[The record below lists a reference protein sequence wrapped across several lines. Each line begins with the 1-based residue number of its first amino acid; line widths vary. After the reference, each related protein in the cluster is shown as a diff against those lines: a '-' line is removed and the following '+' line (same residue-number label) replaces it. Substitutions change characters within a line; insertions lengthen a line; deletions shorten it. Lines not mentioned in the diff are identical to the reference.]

1 MDKRQICPLFEWCP
15 SKTATCRVY
24 LPDDGCYWYRW
35 FKNLIQ
41 EDDKEKN
48 KMNKEDIKK
57 EIEDLYTE
65 MRQKYTQLY
74 LIFNPDEEE
83 YAIISEESDLDYF
96 KDLLCQI

>member
-1 MDKRQICPLFEWCP
+1 
-15 SKTATCRVY
+15 
-24 LPDDGCYWYRW
+24 
-35 FKNLIQ
+35 
-41 EDDKEKN
+41 
-48 KMNKEDIKK
+48 MNKEDIKK